1 MKRMIKP
8 GEHVTWAIKSD
19 YQDDFVVL
27 TIHPHPQHQTPQG
40 YPIMMAR
47 LRPCY
52 PERFK
57 AAFEVEMSRA
67 PVIPLER
74 LEVEVPLAMLF
85 PVVSHSLH

>member
-27 TIHPHPQHQTPQG
+27 TIGLHPTWVDELGEPVRV
-40 YPIMMAR
+40 AR
-47 LRPCY
+47 LKPVF
-52 PERFK
+52 PIRFK
-57 AAFEVEMSRA
+57 AAFPEVARHD
-67 PVIPLER
+67 IPLSR

-85 PVVSHSLH
+85 PVVNHTLH